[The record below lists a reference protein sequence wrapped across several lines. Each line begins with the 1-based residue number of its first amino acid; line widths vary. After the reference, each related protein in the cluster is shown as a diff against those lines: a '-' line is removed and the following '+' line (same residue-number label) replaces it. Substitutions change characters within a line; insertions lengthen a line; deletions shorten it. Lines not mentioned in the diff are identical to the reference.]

1 MIKIKVNNRS
11 NSRAI
16 PRILSAD
23 IDYSGL
29 KLISHDLFRGSLVNM
44 HTLKLISRRFHQNLV
59 RSALNIVL
67 LMLLLTVAGDQK
79 VYAQTRSDMQMR
91 FDTFLATQTADSLPF
106 TLRSTEQGGAIST
119 SVETFLEGIPFPL
132 FAERLSRVEEWC
144 EFVPLHLN
152 IKACLHEV
160 GDDISKL
167 GFYVGVK
174 GYLAPDKADLLLLDF
189 QSELID
195 DVLKVN
201 FWAKSGPLGSS
212 NYDFRIRAIEA
223 DGGIY
228 FEFDL
233 SSEPGLLANVAK
245 LYLATVARSKIGF
258 SRDGTSWTGK
268 PKFVRGQ
275 RGGAERNIVRYLL
288 SIKAYFATLDIE
300 PENQRYQ
307 ERLTWW
313 FDLTQVYP
321 EQLYEMSKGEYI
333 DIKLRERKNQH
344 ILLESLQRNTIPVY
358 DIPSENR

>member
-1 MIKIKVNNRS
+1 
-11 NSRAI
+11 
-16 PRILSAD
+16 
-23 IDYSGL
+23 
-29 KLISHDLFRGSLVNM
+29 
-44 HTLKLISRRFHQNLV
+44 
-59 RSALNIVL
+59 
-67 LMLLLTVAGDQK
+67 
-79 VYAQTRSDMQMR
+79 MQMR
-91 FDTFLATQTADSLPF
+91 LDTFLAAQTEDSLPF
-106 TLRSTEQGGAIST
+106 TLISTEQDGVLST
-119 SVETFLEGIPFPL
+119 SVATILEDIPFPL

-152 IKACLHEV
+152 IKACRHEV
-160 GDDISKL
+160 GDDVSKL

-189 QSELID
+189 QSELVD

-212 NYDFRIRAIEA
+212 NYDFRIRAIEG

-258 SRDGTSWTGK
+258 TRDGTSWTGK
-268 PKFVRGQ
+268 QKFVRGQ

-300 PENQRYQ
+300 PDDQRYLD
-307 ERLTWW
+307 RLIWW
-313 FDLTQVYP
+313 FDLTQGYP
-321 EQLYEMSKGEYI
+321 EQLYEMGKNNYI
-333 DIKLRERKNQH
+333 DIKLRERKNQYT
-344 ILLESLQRNTIPVY
+344 LLESLQNNTIPVY
-358 DIPSENR
+358 DIPPENR